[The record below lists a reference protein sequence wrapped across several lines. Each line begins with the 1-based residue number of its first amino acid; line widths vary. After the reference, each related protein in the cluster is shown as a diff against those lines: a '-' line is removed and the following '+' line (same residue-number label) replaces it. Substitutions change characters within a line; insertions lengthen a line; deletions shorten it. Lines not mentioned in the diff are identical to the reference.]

1 MHSERAAMI
10 VTKYPSVPYVF
21 AIALDWYIAV
31 KIVGGR
37 APLGGGSDHQH
48 FSFLFFSFFSFRAM
62 GRISAHFAII
72 ISVIESNPIF
82 CHRTAKAD
90 DFFGGA
96 GGSGSFVAMVGR
108 WGGGVL
114 IEF

>member
-1 MHSERAAMI
+1 M

-37 APLGGGSDHQH
+37 APLGGGQTISTL
-48 FSFLFFSFFSFRAM
+48 FFFLFFFFSFRAM
-62 GRISAHFAII
+62 GRIPAHFAII

-90 DFFGGA
+90 DFFGGV
-96 GGSGSFVAMVGR
+96 GGSGSFVAMVG
-108 WGGGVL
+108 GGVL